1 MPLFESLRPSA
12 WLIAVVPPNIG
23 VPVFYF
29 LNKPNCSAP
38 NHEIT
43 CYYFLVHAFKFSQSG
58 LQQV

>member
-1 MPLFESLRPSA
+1 
-12 WLIAVVPPNIG
+12 